1 MDSLQIQSE
10 RLNLHSESELE
21 YFIPRSSSRQSQ
33 KLGNSVIAAIMAQRA
48 HDQQPDVRSKWYQD
62 YTVPDSY
69 IGTSASAL
77 PVGEVISAAEALG
90 WNKSQQGVDIR
101 PRLVDKATKVARLID
116 TGSMI
121 TATVRKPE
129 DKPDHSVKL
138 VAVNGSNLRNAQN
151 QG

>member
-1 MDSLQIQSE
+1 
-10 RLNLHSESELE
+10 
-21 YFIPRSSSRQSQ
+21 
-33 KLGNSVIAAIMAQRA
+33 MAQRA

-121 TATVRKPE
+121 TATAKGPD
-129 DKPDHSVKL
+129 DKVDESIKL
-138 VAVNGSNLRNAQN
+138 VAVNGSEIKTYGVKEIQVKIGRKSYNMPAVVCDVKQDILGMDFITKFKLNFE
-151 QG
+151 